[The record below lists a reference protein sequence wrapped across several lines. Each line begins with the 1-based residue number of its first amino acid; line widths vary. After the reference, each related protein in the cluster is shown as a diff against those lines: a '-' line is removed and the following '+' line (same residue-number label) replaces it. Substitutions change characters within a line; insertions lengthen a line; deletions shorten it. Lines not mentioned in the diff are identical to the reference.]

1 MKFREL
7 FEEYENERTGCILIK
22 ASDGFMS
29 IKVNDLENG
38 EKILFIEDFFVSKNG
53 RKKAR
58 HTARELIKKAQDVA
72 VSMNCGWIRGI
83 VHLKTI
89 NATESLKAL
98 LYYGCKAIGSSNNM
112 VFVEM
117 NVKEKIT
124 TPMRNDEETFK
135 KGEK

>member
-7 FEEYENERTGCILIK
+7 FEEYQDERTGCVLIK
-22 ASDGFMS
+22 ASDGFMA
-29 IKVNDLENG
+29 IKVTDLENG

-58 HTARELIKKAQDVA
+58 HTARELIKKAQDVDI
-72 VSMNCGWIRGI
+72 SMNCSWIRGI

-89 NATESLKAL
+89 NSTESLKAL

-112 VFVEM
+112 VFVQM
-117 NVKEKIT
+117 DVKEKII
-124 TPMRNDEETFK
+124 TPMGNAEETFK